1 MLKLLFTLF
10 TSGLI
15 LSACGP
21 ADMLT
26 ELSSNSWNVSSLNGK
41 SLESENTTKG
51 LPFLTFSDNGKLFGS
66 TGCNNF
72 TGSYK
77 LTGTKLDLNLG
88 ALTKMMCP
96 GDTEQNFINTIK
108 KVTNIKMDGGTLN
121 LFNGTKSIM
130 TLIPKSN

>member
-1 MLKLLFTLF
+1 M
-10 TSGLI
+10 
-15 LSACGP
+15 
-21 ADMLT
+21 
-26 ELSSNSWNVSSLNGK
+26 
-41 SLESENTTKG
+41 KG
-51 LPFLTFSDNGKLFGS
+51 LPFLNFSDNGKLFGS

-96 GDTEQNFINTIK
+96 GDTEQNFIIAIK

-121 LFNGTKSIM
+121 LLNGTNAVMS
-130 TLIPKSN
+130 LVPQN

>member
-41 SLESENTTKG
+41 SLESENTIKG

-96 GDTEQNFINTIK
+96 GDTEQNFINAIK

-121 LFNGTKSIM
+121 LLNGTNTVMS
-130 TLIPKSN
+130 LVPQN